1 MFVSVLRIF
10 QVGLVDNYYRQI
22 SQTYQSISN
31 YFKKFGMLTKL
42 KQFAPENS
50 LCLLN

>member
-1 MFVSVLRIF
+1 MLSGTLNYRSDNVRLSFKKI

-22 SQTYQSISN
+22 SQNYQSIWN

-42 KQFAPENS
+42 K
-50 LCLLN
+50 